1 MGLQTTVP
9 VNRDILIEEN
19 KSFIFKT
26 TCRICKRKLNWEND
40 DELSVALVAFN
51 KACDSYKEDKGSF
64 NSYAG
69 VLIKNALIDF
79 FRKEKNSPYLI
90 FDDENEND
98 DYEYIDYK
106 NSMNEYQK
114 QKENNVRAD
123 EIKLLSTELLKYN
136 LSFSDMVEASPSHRD
151 TRNTLLNIA
160 LKCLKEKIIIDSIKQ
175 KKQLPIKQIIL
186 LTQCSRKIIEKWR
199 KYIILLIIVL
209 SSNEYPYIRS
219 YLNIKAG
226 EKIEEK
232 A

>member
-9 VNRDILIEEN
+9 FDRDTLIEEN

-26 TCRICKRKLNWEND
+26 TCRICKRKLDWEND

-51 KACDSYKEDKGSF
+51 KACDSYKEDKGSL
-64 NSYAG
+64 NGYAG

-79 FRKEKNSPYLI
+79 FRKEKNTPYLV

-98 DYEYIDYK
+98 DFEYIDYK
-106 NSMNEYQK
+106 NSMYEYQK
-114 QKENNVRAD
+114 QKENSIRAD
-123 EIKLLSTELLKYN
+123 EIKLLSIELSKYN
-136 LSFSDMVEASPSHRD
+136 LSFSDMVKASPSHRD

-160 LKCLKEKIIIDSIKQ
+160 LKCLKEDMVVDTIKQ
-175 KKQLPIKQIIL
+175 KKQLPVKQIIL

-199 KYIILLIIVL
+199 KYIMLLIIVL
-209 SSNEYPYIRS
+209 SSNEYPYIKS

-226 EKIEEK
+226 ENNEK
-232 A
+232 KA